1 MDILSNVEIEKYL
14 KADLFEEL
22 KMEALSPEERVAF
35 LERIGEIVQQRVML
49 RLMQELSE
57 DQKNRLES
65 LLSQQPG
72 DNASLGQFLKSE
84 VPNIQQMVDEETA
97 GYKKE
102 LIDKFN
108 A

>member
-1 MDILSNVEIEKYL
+1 MDTISSAEVEKYL

-22 KMEALSPEERVAF
+22 KMEALSPEERAAF
-35 LERIGEIVQQRVML
+35 LERIGEIIHQRVML
-49 RLMQELSE
+49 RLMQKLND

-72 DNASLGQFLKSE
+72 DDAALGQFLKSE
-84 VPNIQQMVDEETA
+84 VPNIQQIVDEETA

-102 LIDKFN
+102 LVDKFN

>member
-1 MDILSNVEIEKYL
+1 MENDIVEKYL

-22 KMEALSPEERVAF
+22 KMEALSPEERAAF
-35 LERIGEIVQQRVML
+35 LERIGEIIHQRVML
-49 RLMQELSE
+49 RLMQELND

-72 DNASLGQFLKSE
+72 DDAALGQFLKSE
-84 VPNIQQMVDEETA
+84 VPSIQQIVDEETA

-102 LIDKFN
+102 LVDKFN